1 MKAMKNLLI
10 LACILFMGTVYAQKK
25 SINKVSMHRTAC
37 FGKCPT
43 YSLEINKNGNVTYTS
58 IRFTKFE
65 GIYTKKFSIDKVKNI
80 FLQINLLKLDTC
92 QNEYEQIIADLP
104 GLNFNIDY
112 TNAKKQIVN
121 AHFGPKFLKRLA
133 MNIDKEFSID
143 STWKKIK

>member
-1 MKAMKNLLI
+1 MKNLLL
-10 LACILFMGTVYAQKK
+10 LACILFVGTVYAQKK
-25 SINKVSMHRTAC
+25 SINKVSMYRTAC

-43 YSLEINKNGNVTYTS
+43 YSLVINKNGSVTYTS

-65 GIYTKKFSIDKVKNI
+65 GTYTKKFSIDKVKNI

>member
-1 MKAMKNLLI
+1 MKNLLL
-10 LACILFMGTVYAQKK
+10 LACILFIGTVNAQKK
-25 SINKVSMHRTAC
+25 SIQKVSMHRTAC

-43 YSLEINKNGNVTYTS
+43 YSLEINKNGSVTYTS

>member
-1 MKAMKNLLI
+1 MKNLLL
-10 LACILFMGTVYAQKK
+10 LACILFVGTVYAQKK
-25 SINKVSMHRTAC
+25 SINKVNMHRTAC

-43 YSLEINKNGNVTYTS
+43 YSLEINKNGSVTYTS

-112 TNAKKQIVN
+112 TNARKQIVN

>member
-43 YSLEINKNGNVTYTS
+43 YSLEINKNGSVTYTS

>member
-10 LACILFMGTVYAQKK
+10 LACILLMGTVYAQKK

>member
-1 MKAMKNLLI
+1 MKKLL
-10 LACILFMGTVYAQKK
+10 LLFCMLFFVTAYAQKK

-43 YSLEINKNGNVTYTS
+43 YSLEINKNGSVIYTS
-58 IRFTKFE
+58 VRFTKFD
-65 GIYTKKFSIDKVKNI
+65 GVYTKKFSIYKVKNI

-92 QNEYEQIIADLP
+92 KNEYEQIIADLP

>member
-1 MKAMKNLLI
+1 MYAMKKLL
-10 LACILFMGTVYAQKK
+10 LFLGLLFSVSIYAQRKT
-25 SINKVSMHRTAC
+25 INKVSMHRTAC

-43 YSLEINKNGNVTYTS
+43 YSLEINKNGSVTYTS

-65 GIYTKKFSIDKVKNI
+65 GIYIKVFPIDKVKNI

-92 QNEYEQIIADLP
+92 KNEYEQIIADLP

>member
-1 MKAMKNLLI
+1 MKAMKNLLL
-10 LACILFMGTVYAQKK
+10 LACILFVGTVYAQKK

-43 YSLEINKNGNVTYTS
+43 YSLEINKNGSVTYTS

-80 FLQINLLKLDTC
+80 FLQVNLLKLDTC

>member
-1 MKAMKNLLI
+1 MKAMKNLLL
-10 LACILFMGTVYAQKK
+10 LACILFVGTVYAQKK
-25 SINKVSMHRTAC
+25 SINKVNMHRTAC

-43 YSLEINKNGNVTYTS
+43 YSLEINKNGSVTYTS

-112 TNAKKQIVN
+112 TNARKQIVN